1 VTGASALLLLFSIHI
16 GLHLQHRRTVEA
28 VNGELWI

>member
-1 VTGASALLLLFSIHI
+1 VFALFGIFSIHI
-16 GLHLQHRRTVEA
+16 GLHLKHRRTVEA